1 MNQLSY
7 KVDDFKLRKEGI
19 ALKSSISKDIQ
30 ETLGLFNNINNK

>member
-1 MNQLSY
+1 MILNLE
-7 KVDDFKLRKEGI
+7 KEGI